1 MDLNEFGLS
10 DRQFER
16 FRPLL
21 PNKVRGAPRIDDRRG
36 ISGIIFV
43 VRSGP
48 RWRDAP
54 PELRSS

>member
-21 PNKVRGAPRIDDRRG
+21 PNKVRGVACIDDRRG

-48 RWRDAP
+48 R
-54 PELRSS
+54 